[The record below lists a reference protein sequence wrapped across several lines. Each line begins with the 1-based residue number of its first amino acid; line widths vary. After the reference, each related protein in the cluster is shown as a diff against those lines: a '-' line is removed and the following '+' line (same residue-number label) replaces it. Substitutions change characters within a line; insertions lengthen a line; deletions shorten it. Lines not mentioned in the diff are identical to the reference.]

1 MIPVNKLNDEKV
13 TQRIRDKFGYRVTF
27 LGGYVNSKTPLKMH
41 CNVCGNDYEREMRS
55 VMNSPVASC
64 DVCYKGYFKKKR
76 TKTTEQ
82 FKAEVKELVGDEY
95 SVLSEYKAALK
106 GIKFIHNKCGYEYEA
121 RPNDFLNGNRCPKC
135 GMESSIKSHRYS
147 QDEFGRMIF
156 EKTDGAYEFVESYKG
171 NMTKMS
177 CRHNACG
184 FIWKIRPND
193 IMNGHGCPRCNGG
206 LKWDNK
212 RLEDELMKRYGKDYT
227 VIGTVTD
234 ATTKVDV
241 RHNICGNVWNV
252 KPVAITLE
260 QQCPYCQAR
269 SRGEQWIDTW
279 LKGQKVTFNSQQV
292 FDDCRDERCLPFD
305 FYLPSYNLVIEYDGE
320 QHYHPVKM
328 FGGKESYEYIHRHD
342 LIKNKYC
349 ENNGINLLR
358 IPYTVK
364 GTEAIGKVI
373 QTKIDSLANAQ
384 G

>member
-1 MIPVNKLNDEKV
+1 MSPSNKLNDEKV
-13 TQRIRDKFGYRVTF
+13 AQRIEDKFGDRVTF

-55 VMNSPVASC
+55 VMHNPVASC

-76 TKTTEQ
+76 TKTTDQ

-95 SVLSEYKAALK
+95 SVISEYKAALQN
-106 GIKFIHNKCGYEYEA
+106 IKFRHNLCGTEYKA

-135 GMESSIKSHRYS
+135 GMESSIRSRSYS
-147 QDEFGRMIF
+147 QEEFSRLIF
-156 EKTDGAYEFVESYKG
+156 EKTDGEYEFVEPYRG
-171 NMTKMS
+171 NMAKIK
-177 CRHNACG
+177 CCHNACG
-184 FIWKIRPND
+184 FIWEIRPND

-206 LKWDNK
+206 LEWNNQ
-212 RLEDELMKRYGKDYT
+212 RLQDELAKRYGEDYT
-227 VIGTVTD
+227 VLGVVVD
-234 ATTKVDV
+234 AITKVDI
-241 RHNICGNVWNV
+241 RHNVCGNVWNV
-252 KPVAITLE
+252 KPVSITLE
-260 QQCPYCQAR
+260 QQCPYCHAR
-269 SRGEQWIDTW
+269 SRGEQWIDGW
-279 LKGQKVTFNSQQV
+279 LKDQGVNFNSQQV

-328 FGGKESYEYIHRHD
+328 FGGKESYEYTHRHD

-349 ENNGINLLR
+349 EDNGINLLR

-373 QTKIDSLANAQ
+373 QEKLDSLAK
-384 G
+384 